1 MTKLRDWVSTCL
13 PFTLEYSFV
22 DKSNENQKSF
32 SRDNHYPLILRD
44 DRFVDL
50 VDALFMYVSASRE
63 EMKIT

>member
-1 MTKLRDWVSTCL
+1 
-13 PFTLEYSFV
+13 V

-44 DRFVDL
+44 ERFVDL

-63 EMKIT
+63 EMNAT